1 MKRILKEPLLHF
13 VLLGTG
19 LFLVYGLIPKEVGR
33 GDAGRIV
40 VTQGQIEHLT
50 AGFIRTWHR
59 PPTAEELAGLVRD
72 DVEEEIYYREAMAME
87 LDKDDTV
94 IRRRLRQ
101 KLQFV
106 SEDIAAQ
113 AEPTEAELSA
123 YLQAHASTF
132 RLPPRFTFRQVYLS
146 PQKHRDNLA
155 GDAAQLLVRLNQA
168 GSEAD
173 ATALG
178 DALMLDDRYIAAS
191 ASEVS
196 SQFGAKFAEQL
207 AALTPGQW
215 QGPVDSG
222 YGVHL
227 VLVTERSDGRLPAL
241 GEIRDA
247 VRREWASARRLEANQ
262 KFYEE
267 LFKRYTVIIEPP
279 KVSKGGRK

>member
-1 MKRILKEPLLHF
+1 MHIC
-13 VLLGTG
+13 
-19 LFLVYGLIPKEVGR
+19 
-33 GDAGRIV
+33 
-40 VTQGQIEHLT
+40 
-50 AGFIRTWHR
+50 
-59 PPTAEELAGLVRD
+59 
-72 DVEEEIYYREAMAME
+72 
-87 LDKDDTV
+87 
-94 IRRRLRQ
+94 RRMP
-101 KLQFV
+101 
-106 SEDIAAQ
+106 A
-113 AEPTEAELSA
+113 PSA
-123 YLQAHASTF
+123 F
-132 RLPPRFTFRQVYLS
+132 RHGSPFARVYLS

-247 VRREWASARRLEANQ
+247 VRRVGERPA
-262 KFYEE
+262 F
-267 LFKRYTVIIEPP
+267 
-279 KVSKGGRK
+279 GGESEVL